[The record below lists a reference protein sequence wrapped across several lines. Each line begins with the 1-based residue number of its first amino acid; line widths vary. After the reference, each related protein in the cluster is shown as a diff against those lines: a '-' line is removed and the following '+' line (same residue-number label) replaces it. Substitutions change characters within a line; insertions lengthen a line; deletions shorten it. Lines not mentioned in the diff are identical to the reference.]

1 MRVEGAKNDVQGNRI
16 GTHISGTVAVP
27 NGSGGVLLSGGN
39 ANKVAGNLISGNTTG
54 PGVEAHGTA
63 PASVIT
69 GNLIGTSTSGAAP
82 LPNHVGIRI
91 GSAGNQIGGTTSA
104 ARNVISGNA
113 QHGIDAHAGAAD
125 LRIQGNLIGAG
136 VWIEGDDSSIGG
148 DKPEVPPN
156 TIWDNVGEGVYVT
169 PSGVGNAILRNSI
182 HHSGGLGID
191 LDPVGVAGIDLLDP
205 DVGAND
211 QQNYAIITSA
221 NTVGGQTIIGWDLI
235 SLPNAEFRIEFF
247 VNAACDGTN
256 GEGRTYL
263 GEMSATT
270 GPAGFDSGTAWPT
283 VTAPVGSQV
292 VATVTQI
299 VGPAQYGATSEFS
312 VCVTVT

>member
-182 HHSGGLGID
+182 HHNGGLGID
-191 LDPVGVAGIDLLDP
+191 LDPVGVAGIDFLDP

-221 NTVGGQTIIGWDLI
+221 NTVGGQTIIGWTSSASRTPNSVSSSSSTPPATARTARVAPTWARCPPRPGPRGSTVARPGRPSPPPSGRRWWPP
-235 SLPNAEFRIEFF
+235 SLRSS
-247 VNAACDGTN
+247 
-256 GEGRTYL
+256 GRRST
-263 GEMSATT
+263 GRRRSSRSA
-270 GPAGFDSGTAWPT
+270 SR
-283 VTAPVGSQV
+283 
-292 VATVTQI
+292 
-299 VGPAQYGATSEFS
+299 
-312 VCVTVT
+312 